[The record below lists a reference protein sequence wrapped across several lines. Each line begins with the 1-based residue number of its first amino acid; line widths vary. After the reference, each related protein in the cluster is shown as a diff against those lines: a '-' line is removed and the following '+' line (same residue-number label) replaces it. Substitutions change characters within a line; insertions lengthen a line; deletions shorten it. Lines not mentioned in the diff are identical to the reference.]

1 MRRSLSLVQPVL
13 LPLLAWAAL
22 VGLPTAG
29 RSEPPKPSKIVF
41 ETFDKAELQGT
52 WYPSSV
58 EGTKSPCVILLH
70 RIGGN
75 RLQEGWESLAQA
87 LQEKGFAVMSFDFRG
102 HGDSTTVRP
111 EFWAVR
117 PNTANIRGANPKKES
132 ISFKEFS
139 PNYYSML
146 VNDLAAAKLAVEQKN
161 NARECNSA
169 DVMIVGAE
177 EGAALGLLWM
187 ASEQRRYKKNFDQ
200 LGRQVYNTD
209 PEAKDLAGLVCLSL
223 RPTLGGGSGGVRLPY
238 TTIFNNAKMRELP
251 MCFFYGDEDAA
262 GKQFAL
268 TLYDKVLAADRNKL
282 KLTFKVEMEKTKLAG
297 HELLGKKAL
306 GTEELVAKY
315 LADKV
320 RDARPAKVWGERDVG
335 GPGRPNLNPLTAVP
349 LGVFGINQ

>member
-1 MRRSLSLVQPVL
+1 MRRFRTEPVF
-13 LPLLAWAAL
+13 LPLLSWVMLA
-22 VGLPTAG
+22 GLPTAG
-29 RSEPPKPSKIVF
+29 RAEPPKPSKIVF
-41 ETFDKAELQGT
+41 ETFDKAEIQGT

-70 RIGGN
+70 KFGGN
-75 RLQEGWESLAQA
+75 RLQEGWESLAEV
-87 LQEKGFAVMSFDFRG
+87 LQERGFAVMSFDFRG

-117 PNTANIRGANPKKES
+117 PNTANIRGANPRKET
-132 ISFKEFS
+132 INYKEFGAG
-139 PNYYSML
+139 YYPML
-146 VNDLAAAKLAVEQKN
+146 VNDIAAAKLAVDQKN

-187 ASEQRRYKKNFDQ
+187 ASEWRRYKKNFDQ
-200 LGRQVYNTD
+200 MGRQVYNTD

-223 RPTLGGGSGGVRLPY
+223 RPTLGGGAGGVRLP
-238 TTIFNNAKMRELP
+238 TTNIFNNAKMREVP
-251 MCFFYGDEDAA
+251 MCFFFGGEDAA
-262 GKQFAL
+262 GKQFAVNI
-268 TLYDKVLAADRNKL
+268 YDKVLAADRNKL
-282 KLTFKVEMEKTKLAG
+282 KLTFKVEMEKTKLSG
-297 HELLGKKAL
+297 HELLGKKTL

-320 RDARPAKVWGERDVG
+320 RDARPAKVWAERDVG

-349 LGVFGINQ
+349 LGPLGITQ

>member
-1 MRRSLSLVQPVL
+1 MRRFRVEPVL
-13 LPLLAWAAL
+13 LPLLSWIVLA
-22 VGLPTAG
+22 GLPTAG
-29 RSEPPKPSKIVF
+29 RAEPPKPSKIVF

-70 RIGGN
+70 KIGGN
-75 RLQEGWESLAQA
+75 RLQEGWETLAQA
-87 LQEKGFAVMSFDFRG
+87 LQERGFAVMSFDFRG

-117 PNTANIRGANPKKES
+117 PNTANIKGAGPKKES
-132 ISFKEFS
+132 INFKDFS
-139 PNYYSML
+139 PAYYPML
-146 VNDLAAAKLAVEQKN
+146 VNDIAAAKFAVEQKN

-187 ASEQRRYKKNFDQ
+187 ASEHRRFKMNFNPMGMKVLNPDA
-200 LGRQVYNTD
+200 
-209 PEAKDLAGLVCLSL
+209 EAKDLAGLVCLSL
-223 RPTLGGGSGGVRLPY
+223 RPTLGGGTAGVRLPT

-251 MCFFYGDEDAA
+251 MCFFFGGEDAA

-268 TLYDKVLAADRNKL
+268 NIYEKVLAADKNKL
-282 KLTFKVEMEKTKLAG
+282 KLTFKVEMEKTKLSG

-320 RDARPAKVWGERDVG
+320 REARAAKVWGERDVG
-335 GPGRPNLNPLTAVP
+335 GPGRPNLNPLSAVP
-349 LGVFGINQ
+349 LGPFGITQ